1 MGPKIVSGSTAGD
14 IKFWDLRSP
23 SSLRTIEIQRSPM
36 TALASHP
43 SIPLLASGS
52 QAQFMKIFTL
62 DGDVT
67 QVIRYHEK
75 LSNQMIGP
83 VSCLTFHPTKPMLAV
98 GTTDDL
104 IGVYKTTSIK

>member
-1 MGPKIVSGSTAGD
+1 
-14 IKFWDLRSP
+14 
-23 SSLRTIEIQRSPM
+23 M
-36 TALASHP
+36 TALACHP

-52 QAQFMKIFTL
+52 QAQFMKILTP

-83 VSCLTFHPTKPMLAV
+83 VSCLMFHPTKPLLAV
-98 GTTDDL
+98 GTTDEF
-104 IGVYKTTSIK
+104 IGVYKATSLK